1 MNSLCRKELPCLFYM
16 VLFIITEMGAKTS
29 KFEDVHLLTL
39 INSELCSIN
48 KYYNLKFSQL
58 HLTRTTGNDT
68 FETLRTNR

>member
-29 KFEDVHLLTL
+29 KFEDVHILTL

-48 KYYNLKFSQL
+48 KY
-58 HLTRTTGNDT
+58 
-68 FETLRTNR
+68 